1 MKSYVRFQR
10 EPHRRYPASRNH
22 LIKPRIGYLYR
33 ADGEILAF
41 PYLIADENCRDGE
54 MLRVPP
60 QSFVDVYYTK
70 ILPRIKNDAEQ
81 EAAAVYFDPYSGRF
95 IVVGTKQLYL
105 DAKDKFGIAGTQLY
119 LENESPFSFDPM
131 TYGTLCDP
139 DTAENLTFDDYF
151 VPDVMGVTIA
161 DCMIQP
167 TWDDRRTP
175 WQCAL
180 AFVSKYYDTLMKD
193 VGCDTPDTLTTLIA
207 SIISCGNHVLLSR
220 LLLAIPQLLARF
232 RPTLQEE
239 DKFTEITVDGF
250 GEKIQN
256 LFHYL
261 LLSGEVDCMAVVF
274 RLYERPLEMREFL
287 RHPMFYSVGHHHVRA
302 GNHAAVLFLLSHG
315 FNPDAV
321 ENANNRTPLIL
332 CACRRQRPA
341 IMEALLS
348 SGGDPTRRDKRGLNA
363 IDLAAAQNDCIA
375 MQLLLAALD
384 EETARTIVT
393 SLAPNLPLSDDN
405 QAMLGI
411 LKKYL

>member
-1 MKSYVRFQR
+1 LKSYVRFRR

-41 PYLIADENCRDGE
+41 PYAIADENCRDGE

-60 QSFVDVYYTK
+60 QSFVDVYYAK
-70 ILPRIKNDAEQ
+70 ILPRLKNDAEQ
-81 EAAAVYFDPYSGRF
+81 QAAAVYFDPYTGRF
-95 IVVGTKQLYL
+95 IVVGSKQLYL

-119 LENESPFSFDPM
+119 LEQESPFSFDPM

-139 DTAENLTFDDYF
+139 DTAEHLTFDDYF
-151 VPDVMGVTIA
+151 VPDVTGVTIA

-167 TWDDRRTP
+167 EWDDRTAP

-180 AFVSKYYDTLMKD
+180 EFCGKYFDRLMKD
-193 VGCDTPDTLTTLIA
+193 AGEDVPDTLTTLLA
-207 SIISCGNHVLLSR
+207 SIISCGSHVLLSR
-220 LLLAIPQLLARF
+220 LLLAFPGLLARF

-239 DKFTEITVDGF
+239 EKFTEITIDGF
-250 GEKIQN
+250 GERIQN

-261 LLSGEVDCMAVVF
+261 LLAGDVNCLSVLF
-274 RLYERPLEMREFL
+274 NLYERPLELREFL
-287 RHPMFYSVGHHHVRA
+287 RHPMYYTVGHHHVRT
-302 GNHAAVLFLLSHG
+302 GNHAAMQFLLTHG

-321 ENANNRTPLIL
+321 DTPNNRTPLLL
-332 CACRRQRPA
+332 CACRHRMPA
-341 IMEALLS
+341 MLESLLTA
-348 SGGDPTRRDKRGLNA
+348 GGDPTRRDKRGLHS

-375 MQLLLAALD
+375 MQLLLAALPD
-384 EETARTIVT
+384 DTAHDIVT
-393 SLAPNLPLSDDN
+393 ALAPNLPLSDDN

>member
-1 MKSYVRFQR
+1 MDIVGLD
-10 EPHRRYPASRNH
+10 RR
-22 LIKPRIGYLYR
+22 
-33 ADGEILAF
+33 
-41 PYLIADENCRDGE
+41 
-54 MLRVPP
+54 
-60 QSFVDVYYTK
+60 
-70 ILPRIKNDAEQ
+70 
-81 EAAAVYFDPYSGRF
+81 AAA
-95 IVVGTKQLYL
+95 
-105 DAKDKFGIAGTQLY
+105 
-119 LENESPFSFDPM
+119 
-131 TYGTLCDP
+131 
-139 DTAENLTFDDYF
+139 LT
-151 VPDVMGVTIA
+151 V
-161 DCMIQP
+161 
-167 TWDDRRTP
+167 
-175 WQCAL
+175 
-180 AFVSKYYDTLMKD
+180 
-193 VGCDTPDTLTTLIA
+193 
-207 SIISCGNHVLLSR
+207 LSR

-341 IMEALLS
+341 ILEALLS

-363 IDLAAAQNDCIA
+363 IARAAAQNDCIA

-384 EETARTIVT
+384 EEPARTIVT

>member
-1 MKSYVRFQR
+1 MKSYVRFRR

-41 PYLIADENCRDGE
+41 PYAIADESCRDGE

-70 ILPRIKNDAEQ
+70 ILPLLKNDAEQ
-81 EAAAVYFDPYSGRF
+81 QAAAVYFDPYTGRF
-95 IVVGTKQLYL
+95 IVVGSKQLYL

-139 DTAENLTFDDYF
+139 DTAEHLTFDDYF
-151 VPDVMGVTIA
+151 VPDVTGVTIA
-161 DCMIQP
+161 DCMIEP
-167 TWDDRRTP
+167 EWDDRTAP

-180 AFVSKYYDTLMKD
+180 DFCGKYFDRLMQD
-193 VGCDTPDTLTTLIA
+193 AANNAPDTLTTLLA
-207 SIISCGNHVLLSR
+207 GIISCGSHVLLSR
-220 LLLAIPQLLARF
+220 LMFAYPQLLSRF

-239 DKFTEITVDGF
+239 EKFTEIAVDGF
-250 GEKIQN
+250 GERIQN

-261 LLSGEVDCMAVVF
+261 ILSGEVNCMSVLF
-274 RLYERPLEMREFL
+274 NQYERPMELREFL
-287 RHPMFYSVGHHHVRA
+287 RHPMFYTVGHHHVRG
-302 GNHAAVLFLLSHG
+302 GNYAAMQFLLGHN

-321 ENANNRTPLIL
+321 DTPNNRTPLIL
-332 CACRRQRPA
+332 CACRHQMPA
-341 IMEALLS
+341 MLELLLQA
-348 SGGDPTRRDKRGLNA
+348 GGDPTRRDKRGLNA
-363 IDLAAAQNDCIA
+363 IDVAAAQNDCIA
-375 MQLLLAALD
+375 MQLLLAALPED
-384 EETARTIVT
+384 TARSTVAE
-393 SLAPNLPLSDDN
+393 LAPNLPLSDDN

>member
-1 MKSYVRFQR
+1 MKSYVRFLR

-33 ADGEILAF
+33 AEGEILAF
-41 PYLIADENCRDGE
+41 PYAIADENCRDGE

-70 ILPRIKNDAEQ
+70 MLPKIKNDTEQ
-81 EAAAVYFDPYSGRF
+81 EAAAVYFDPYTGRF
-95 IVVGTKQLYL
+95 IIVGAKQLYL

-139 DTAENLTFDDYF
+139 DTAEHLTFDDYF
-151 VPDVMGVTIA
+151 VPDVTGITIA
-161 DCMIQP
+161 DCMIEP
-167 TWDDRRTP
+167 EWDDRSAP

-180 AFVSKYYDTLMKD
+180 DFFGKYYEKLIREAAND
-193 VGCDTPDTLTTLIA
+193 GPDTLTTLLAAVIA
-207 SIISCGNHVLLSR
+207 RGNHVLLTR
-220 LLLAIPQLLARF
+220 LLLAMPQLLARF
-232 RPTLQEE
+232 RPTLPEE
-239 DKFTEITVDGF
+239 EKFAELPIEGF
-250 GEKIQN
+250 GEHIQN

-261 LLSGEVDCMAVVF
+261 LLAGNANCLSVLFG
-274 RLYERPLEMREFL
+274 LYERPLELREFL
-287 RHPMFYSVGHHHVRA
+287 RHPMFYSVGHHHVRS
-302 GNHAAVLFLLSHG
+302 GNHAALMFLLTHG

-321 ENANNRTPLIL
+321 DTQNNRTPLIL
-332 CACRRQRPA
+332 CACRAKMPA
-341 IMEALLS
+341 MLEVLLAH
-348 SGGDPTRRDKRGLNA
+348 GGDPTRRDKRGLNA

-375 MQLLLAALD
+375 MQMLLSAIDA
-384 EETARTIVT
+384 ETARETVT
-393 SLAPNLPLSDDN
+393 ALAPNLPLSDDN

>member
-10 EPHRRYPASRNH
+10 EPYRRYPAARCH

-41 PYLIADENCRDGE
+41 PYAIADEHCRDGE

-60 QSFVDVYYTK
+60 QSFVDVYYTR

-81 EAAAVYFDPYSGRF
+81 EAAAVYFDPYTGRF

-119 LENESPFSFDPM
+119 LEHESPFSFDPM

-139 DTAENLTFDDYF
+139 DTEEILTFDDYF

-167 TWDDRRTP
+167 TWDDRKAP

-180 AFVSKYYDTLMKD
+180 SFCEKYFDRLLKDTGTD
-193 VGCDTPDTLTTLIA
+193 APDTLTTLLASVIA
-207 SIISCGNHVLLSR
+207 CGNHVLLSR
-220 LLLAIPQLLARF
+220 LLLTFPGLLARF

-239 DKFTEITVDGF
+239 EKFAEITVEGF
-250 GEKIQN
+250 GEHIQN

-261 LLSGEVDCMAVVF
+261 LLSGEVDCMTVVF
-274 RLYERPLEMREFL
+274 RLYERPLELREFL
-287 RHPMFYSVGHHHVRA
+287 RHPMYYTVGHHHVKY
-302 GNHAAVLFLLSHG
+302 GNHAAMLFLLSHG

-321 ENANNRTPLIL
+321 DAQNSRTPLIL
-332 CACRRQRPA
+332 AACRSQRPA
-341 IMEALLS
+341 ILEALLTA
-348 SGGDPTRRDKRGLNA
+348 GGDPTRRDKRGLNA

-375 MQLLLAALD
+375 MQLMLAALPED
-384 EETARTIVT
+384 TAQSIVA